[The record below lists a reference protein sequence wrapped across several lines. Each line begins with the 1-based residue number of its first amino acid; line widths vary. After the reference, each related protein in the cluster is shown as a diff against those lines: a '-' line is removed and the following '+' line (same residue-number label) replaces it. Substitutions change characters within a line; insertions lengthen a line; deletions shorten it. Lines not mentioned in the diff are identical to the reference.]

1 MTALCPSRSLDS
13 PAYFRAAMG
22 TTFSGSAVDAPQFM
36 RLAMAALCSLRR
48 WPYVRATK
56 TPPSLWPSQLAM
68 TLKSI
73 PASMALEQKKCRQVW
88 CPYCG
93 SPQLLAGALDGFLGG
108 VYRDNS
114 LVRFQRRRRRACSSR
129 KKFSIAGKSGTV
141 RGSWFLDRV
150 TVNTFNSKSTSRQN
164 IGGLE
169 YLASPT
175 ISPLRQP
182 E

>member
-1 MTALCPSRSLDS
+1 MTALWPSSSLDS
-13 PAYFRAAMG
+13 PAYFRAAIG
-22 TTFSGSAVDAPQFM
+22 TTFSGSAVDTPQFM

-93 SPQLLAGALDGFLGG
+93 SPSFLQALSMAFLAESIGIIRS
-108 VYRDNS
+108 VW
-114 LVRFQRRRRRACSSR
+114 FQRHRLAC
-129 KKFSIAGKSGTV
+129 
-141 RGSWFLDRV
+141 L
-150 TVNTFNSKSTSRQN
+150 
-164 IGGLE
+164 
-169 YLASPT
+169 
-175 ISPLRQP
+175 
-182 E
+182 